1 MTSRALLIL
10 MAVVS
15 PAAAQSQHPRS
26 GELCALAFSD
36 RQAAGLDQTTCIG
49 EVAGWL
55 RDHPDG
61 RIVIDAYGDS
71 AGSPTDRLDLSLR
84 RAEAVRTQ
92 LTSLGADR
100 QQIVIAAFQAADA
113 PPTRRV
119 VIWGTHVGL
128 DVIEARTAR
137 RGGAYILQAG

>member
-10 MAVVS
+10 IAASS
-15 PAAAQSQHPRS
+15 PAVAQSQHPRS

-36 RQAAGLDQTTCIG
+36 RQAAGLEYTTCVG
-49 EVAGWL
+49 TVAGWL

-61 RIVIDAYGDS
+61 KVVIDSYGDN
-71 AGSPTDRLDLSLR
+71 AGSKTDRLDLSLR
-84 RAEAVRTQ
+84 RAEAIRTQ
-92 LTSLGADR
+92 LAALGADKS
-100 QQIVIAAFQAADA
+100 QIVIAAYDSDA
-113 PPTRRV
+113 PPSRRV
-119 VIWGTHVGL
+119 VMWGTHVPL